1 MAILTYENIGIR
13 AMNACVPKR
22 FVDNMNFSDFF
33 SEDEASKVVQMTG
46 IRYRR
51 WADPAV
57 VASDLAYY
65 ATKNLLEESKL
76 KPDDIDGIMFCTVTS
91 DYRMPATAF
100 VLHDRLKFPKSTLCF
115 DINIGCS
122 GFVYTLAMASSFLDS
137 QPSMRRIL
145 VINAHVAVN
154 YTPRRDKA
162 TTLIFGDGAT
172 ATIVEKG
179 WPSSGTGVKS
189 CFSLNSDGSGYQAII
204 KEAGGYRIPTSK
216 ETLVEKEREDGSF
229 RNDEHAR
236 MDGPMVFDFTITQVP
251 RDIKRVMEYT
261 GKTVDDIDIFLF
273 HQANLFI
280 IKHISRK
287 MKIPMEKIPLTLEKY
302 GNLSSASL
310 PLTMVSELGD
320 CFKQGRKEVLMTA
333 FGVGLSWGSA
343 IITVDSPYIGSIVE
357 I

>member
-1 MAILTYENIGIR
+1 MSLVTYENIGIR

-22 FVDNMNFSDFF
+22 YVDNLNFTDFF
-33 SEDEASKVVQMTG
+33 SEEDANKVVQMTG

-51 WADPAV
+51 WADSSV

-65 ATKNLLEESKL
+65 ATKQLLEECGL
-76 KPDDIDGIMFCTVTS
+76 QPDDIDGIIFCTVTS

-100 VLHDRLKFPKSTLCF
+100 VLHDRLKFPKTTLCF

-122 GFVYTLAMASSFLDS
+122 GFVYSLAMASSFLES
-137 QPSMRRIL
+137 QPAMQRIL
-145 VINAHVAVN
+145 VINAHVAIN

-162 TTLIFGDGAT
+162 TSLLFGDGAT
-172 ATIVEKG
+172 ATIVEK
-179 WPSSGTGVKS
+179 SGTNAELKS
-189 CFSLNSDGSGYQAII
+189 SFSLNSDGSGYQAII
-204 KEAGGYRIPTSK
+204 KEAGGCRNPTSK

-251 RDIKRVMEYT
+251 RDIKHIMEFT
-261 GKTVDDIDIFLF
+261 GKTVEDIDIFLF

-280 IKHISRK
+280 IKHISK
-287 MKIPMEKIPLTLEKY
+287 KLKIPMEKIPLTLENF

-310 PLTMVSELGD
+310 PLTIVSELGNTL
-320 CFKQGRKEVLMTA
+320 KEGRKEVLMTA

-343 IITVDSPYIGSIVE
+343 IMTLDNPLIGPLVE
-357 I
+357 V